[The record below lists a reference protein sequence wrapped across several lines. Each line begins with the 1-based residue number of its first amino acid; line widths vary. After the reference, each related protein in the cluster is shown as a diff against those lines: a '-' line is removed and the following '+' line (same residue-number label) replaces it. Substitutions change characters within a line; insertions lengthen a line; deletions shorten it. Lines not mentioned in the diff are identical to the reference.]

1 MRNEKRKVRQYKIPG
16 NYHNC
21 QLQNKQTLFFI
32 GQDNFYI
39 MKILLV
45 DDNQEITLLLS
56 KFLISKGFEIVVAND
71 PIEGLRCIQQ
81 EQYDVILLDISMPEI
96 SGINIIDT
104 LATDE
109 ILKDQNIF
117 IFSANTLSEIQIKD
131 LLRKDGING
140 CLQKPVQLS
149 EILTTITN

>member
-1 MRNEKRKVRQYKIPG
+1 
-16 NYHNC
+16 
-21 QLQNKQTLFFI
+21 
-32 GQDNFYI
+32 

-81 EQYDVILLDISMPEI
+81 EQYDVILLDISMPET
-96 SGINIIDT
+96 SGFKIIDT

-140 CLQKPVQLS
+140 CLKKPVQLN
-149 EILTTITN
+149 ELLTTITS

>member
-1 MRNEKRKVRQYKIPG
+1 
-16 NYHNC
+16 
-21 QLQNKQTLFFI
+21 
-32 GQDNFYI
+32 

-56 KFLISKGFEIVVAND
+56 KFLISKGFEIMVAND
-71 PIEGLRCIQQ
+71 PIEGLRRIQQ

-104 LATDE
+104 LAKDE

-140 CLQKPVQLS
+140 CLKKPIQLS
-149 EILTTITN
+149 EILITITN